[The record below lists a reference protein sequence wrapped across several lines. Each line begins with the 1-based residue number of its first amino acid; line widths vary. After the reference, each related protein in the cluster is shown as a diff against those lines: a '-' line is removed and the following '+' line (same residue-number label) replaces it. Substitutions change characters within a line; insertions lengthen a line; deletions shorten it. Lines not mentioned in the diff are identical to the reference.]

1 MIRLS
6 AFQNKDGC
14 SSISRGRPCP
24 WGYSCAQRHPFDLC
38 ITMQIQWVILVW
50 IFFSAPISVA
60 GIDERWVH
68 QQFFRIFDSFCLL
81 LFSFSLNLLL
91 YEEYYFC
98 RGDFHWERFN
108 KREYFEVLRGLSDVI
123 SGVSSASVPFFV
135 ELIFV
140 LLLSTCK
147 SCRNSHSLWSSK
159 EDVHSLE
166 NHHQKLQCQL
176 CHLFLCAS
184 VILIQLPSV
193 SFVQKHFEMGLITN
207 FLPVGTWQNNWNSIS
222 S

>member
-14 SSISRGRPCP
+14 SSISHGRSCP

-68 QQFFRIFDSFCLL
+68 QQFFRIFNSFCLL
-81 LFSFSLNLLL
+81 LFSFSLNLL

-108 KREYFEVLRGLSDVI
+108 KREYFEVLRGLSDVT
-123 SGVSSASVPFFV
+123 SGVSSALVPFFLWSWFLCCSYPPV
-135 ELIFV
+135 SHVGTLIAYEVAKKMCIAWKIIIRNCNVSFATFFCV
-140 LLLSTCK
+140 LALFWF
-147 SCRNSHSLWSSK
+147 NSH
-159 EDVHSLE
+159 
-166 NHHQKLQCQL
+166 Q
-176 CHLFLCAS
+176 
-184 VILIQLPSV
+184 
-193 SFVQKHFEMGLITN
+193 
-207 FLPVGTWQNNWNSIS
+207 
-222 S
+222 